1 MSIVPISIAVASD
14 LDTGHSEADQMF
26 DKNPQGELSLSQTDL
41 SSDAKELLNEC
52 IHHGEDGE
60 FKVSA
65 TSILEES
72 FFNTRNDPKA
82 DDAYSNAHFIA
93 PPIVVNLVADKSAGL
108 PFPVTQMLG
117 GNTKSIEIDFLD
129 TLQPKESADKDG
141 EWLRNIADI
150 VFDKSLELKATKL
163 QCQLAN
169 VAPLET
175 AKYVSTEIL
184 SAHFD
189 EPTWNEGMTS
199 LFLHTSVAHEDD
211 KIVEFLPYIFKQ
223 PSLTLVLD
231 TFRDLA
237 MNLKYVLHT
246 CNCFDTGQH
255 ASNEVVSTLLTTKR
269 RKDCHLYSA
278 HRKGTRDIGLPIC
291 GYVDSCFATG
301 QVLWACFN
309 MIELY
314 VSSLLRQVQLIGYPH
329 VFQVLDIAVVSSRC
343 KPSEWRADPV
353 NSLQIQHFRV
363 KCNGCKGF
371 RPSRLLLLLLAS
383 DEMVDSTPAHSERH
397 DFIDPGAN
405 FFIVTSRANADLYVW
420 DLGIN
425 SASLALTGCIEN
437 VAALIFMGCTGKF
450 CFITF
455 SNSKTGV
462 WDPGQPWFVNY
473 YNSQSNFAL
482 SVSSL
487 PKLTHFNIIDWTC
500 MRSQDPSD
508 IALNGSYSSDDTNNS
523 FLPCSL
529 KIPLFLRVANFSGE
543 LLLAKGDTTLLRNII
558 YQSTQV
564 AILGDILELGPTE
577 FTFNELMLQFCC
589 DARFNVTA
597 PIERTENINC
607 AEEIKL
613 LCFNDAH
620 CPESKLPRRGV
631 CSS

>member
-437 VAALIFMGCTGKF
+437 VAALIFMGCT
-450 CFITF
+450 
-455 SNSKTGV
+455 
-462 WDPGQPWFVNY
+462 
-473 YNSQSNFAL
+473 
-482 SVSSL
+482 
-487 PKLTHFNIIDWTC
+487 
-500 MRSQDPSD
+500 
-508 IALNGSYSSDDTNNS
+508 
-523 FLPCSL
+523 
-529 KIPLFLRVANFSGE
+529 ANFSGE

-620 CPESKLPRRGV
+620 CPESKLPRRV
-631 CSS
+631 CKTMSDPLAYHFRQIFAKIEYLNIIRFCAPIIKDRHHFLSIMFISHM